1 MDRVLLDTLVTGLP
15 MVPAFMG
22 IYVVLRIRQDFDLS
36 VEGSFALG
44 GAVTGVILTASG
56 VHHPLVAM
64 AAAAAAGA
72 VVGATTAA
80 LHLVLRIPV
89 LMAGLVMNMA
99 LFSVTLRVLG
109 TPTVSVVGV
118 DTIFSPFID
127 RPGRSADIASS
138 IELAAIVVAVLA
150 TIAVFLKTEIGLAL
164 RASGLSPLMVRSQGV
179 DDRRLLVLSLM
190 LANALSALSG
200 NLITQVQG
208 FADVNVGAG
217 MFVSGVGAVL
227 LGVLLLNPTGSKVVR
242 IVAAVG
248 IGSLLYRFVLVGAL
262 RLGLPAGD
270 LKGVTALTL
279 VIAVAAQSYLAPAL
293 RRYRALLGDR
303 GDQLAGRRAPT
314 TAPAIPSTIA
324 GDS

>member
-1 MDRVLLDTLVTGLP
+1 MDRVVLDTLVTGLP

-22 IYVVLRIRQDFDLS
+22 IYVVLLIRRDFDLS

-44 GAVTGVILTASG
+44 GAVTGVVLTARG
-56 VHHPLVAM
+56 LHHPLVATTVAM
-64 AAAAAAGA
+64 AAGA
-72 VVGATTAA
+72 LVGATTAA

-109 TPTVSVVGV
+109 VPTVSVVGTS
-118 DTIFSPFID
+118 TIFSPFVD
-127 RPGRSADIASS
+127 RPGRAADVSSS
-138 IELAAIVVAVLA
+138 IELAVIVVAVLA
-150 TIAVFLKTEIGLAL
+150 AVAVFLKTEIGLAL
-164 RASGLSPLMVRSQGV
+164 RASGLSPVMVRSQGV

-190 LANALSALSG
+190 LANGLSALSG
-200 NLITQVQG
+200 NLMTQVQG

-227 LGVLLLNPTGSKVVR
+227 LGVLLLNPSGSKVVR
-242 IVAAVG
+242 IVGAVG
-248 IGSLLYRFVLVGAL
+248 VGSLLYRFVLVGAL

-270 LKGVTALTL
+270 LRAVTALTL

-293 RRYRALLGDR
+293 RRSRALLVDR
-303 GDQLAGRRAPT
+303 GDRLTGRRASP
-314 TAPAIPSTIA
+314 TIA
-324 GDS
+324 GGP

>member
-1 MDRVLLDTLVTGLP
+1 MDRILLDTLVTGLP

-22 IYVVLRIRQDFDLS
+22 IYVVLRIRRDFDLS

-64 AAAAAAGA
+64 AVATAAGA

-80 LHLVLRIPV
+80 LHLVLRVPV

-109 TPTVSVVGV
+109 RPTVSVVGV

-138 IELAAIVVAVLA
+138 IELAAIVVAVLV
-150 TIAVFLKTEIGLAL
+150 TLAVFLKSEIGLAL

-190 LANALSALSG
+190 LANGLSALSG
-200 NLITQVQG
+200 NLVTQVQG
-208 FADVNVGAG
+208 F
-217 MFVSGVGAVL
+217 
-227 LGVLLLNPTGSKVVR
+227 PTSTSAPECSSPASAPYCSACSSSTR
-242 IVAAVG
+242 PAPRSFASSPPSASAAC
-248 IGSLLYRFVLVGAL
+248 STASCSSAPFASACP
-262 RLGLPAGD
+262 PA
-270 LKGVTALTL
+270 TSEA
-279 VIAVAAQSYLAPAL
+279 
-293 RRYRALLGDR
+293 
-303 GDQLAGRRAPT
+303 
-314 TAPAIPSTIA
+314 
-324 GDS
+324 

>member
-1 MDRVLLDTLVTGLP
+1 
-15 MVPAFMG
+15 
-22 IYVVLRIRQDFDLS
+22 
-36 VEGSFALG
+36 
-44 GAVTGVILTASG
+44 
-56 VHHPLVAM
+56 
-64 AAAAAAGA
+64 
-72 VVGATTAA
+72 
-80 LHLVLRIPV
+80 
-89 LMAGLVMNMA
+89 MAGLVMNMA

-109 TPTVSVVGV
+109 RPTVSVVGV

-150 TIAVFLKTEIGLAL
+150 TLAVFLKTEIGLAL

-190 LANALSALSG
+190 LANGLSALSG
-200 NLITQVQG
+200 NLVTQVQG

-248 IGSLLYRFVLVGAL
+248 VGSLLYRFVLVGAL
-262 RLGLPAGD
+262 RLGLPAE
-270 LKGVTALTL
+270 
-279 VIAVAAQSYLAPAL
+279 
-293 RRYRALLGDR
+293 RAS
-303 GDQLAGRRAPT
+303 A

-324 GDS
+324 RDS